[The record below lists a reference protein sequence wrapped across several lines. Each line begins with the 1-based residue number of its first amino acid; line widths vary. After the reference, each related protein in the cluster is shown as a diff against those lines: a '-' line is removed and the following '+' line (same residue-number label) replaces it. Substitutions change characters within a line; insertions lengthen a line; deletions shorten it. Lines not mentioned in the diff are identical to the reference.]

1 MEVIMRK
8 IVFAALAILGLA
20 LGIAAPAYA
29 AVPWQQQGTTGGG
42 DSSG

>member
-1 MEVIMRK
+1 MWK

-29 AVPWQQQGTTGGG
+29 AVPWQERQSQASDGSAG
-42 DSSG
+42 